1 MPARS
6 RDCFEAI
13 CIVGDQYLFSTNL
26 RFLMD
31 ASLGRHTCFSWI
43 GPATSPFSVF
53 TLLYGIDDRAC
64 EMRLCRPRRLSPAR
78 TIYNGALCGRAFIRR
93 FQPRKGRSFLRK
105 IKNPDLRFD
114 EMCRDSRN
122 NLSEPAVG
130 HGSDACDLAM
140 MIRDKCEM

>member
-6 RDCFEAI
+6 RDCFETI
-13 CIVGDQYLFSTNL
+13 CMVGDQYLFSTNL

-31 ASLGRHTCFSWI
+31 ASLGRRTCFSWI

-53 TLLYGIDDRAC
+53 ILLYGNDDRAY
-64 EMRLCRPRRLSPAR
+64 EMSLSGRGADRPHGQYTAGHYTAGHSFAS
-78 TIYNGALCGRAFIRR
+78 

-105 IKNPDLRFD
+105 IKNPNLRFD
-114 EMCRDSRN
+114 EVCCDSRN

-130 HGSDACDLAM
+130 HGSDACNLAV
-140 MIRDKCEM
+140 MIRDKFEM